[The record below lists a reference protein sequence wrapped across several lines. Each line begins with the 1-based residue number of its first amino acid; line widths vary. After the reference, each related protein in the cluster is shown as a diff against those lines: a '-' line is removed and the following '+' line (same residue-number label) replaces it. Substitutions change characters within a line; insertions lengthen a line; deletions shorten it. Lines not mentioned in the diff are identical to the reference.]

1 MPGTSS
7 IHDFLR
13 DAHVPYV
20 VMPHRPAFT
29 AQEEA
34 AVTHVSGRGWA
45 KTVVCFADGEP
56 VEAVLPATLTVN
68 LDRLRELA
76 RASTSDSPASRNWIS
91 CFLAAKPARCRRLG
105 RFTDTTSSW
114 TLPSPLRMT
123 SCSTLARTP
132 KRFGCAGPT
141 SWPPCVR
148 LSGDLPDP
156 PGQSRGISAV
166 IPRVA

>member
-20 VMPHRPAFT
+20 VMPHPAAFT

-76 RASTSDSPASRNWIS
+76 RASTVRLASEQELNQLFPGCEAGAMPPLGPIYGHDV
-91 CFLAAKPARCRRLG
+91 FVDVALAAEDDIVFNAGTHTEAIRMRWPDFVATVRPIVG
-105 RFTDTTSSW
+105 RFAETHPD
-114 TLPSPLRMT
+114 RV
-123 SCSTLARTP
+123 
-132 KRFGCAGPT
+132 GEY
-141 SWPPCVR
+141 R
-148 LSGDLPDP
+148 LSF
-156 PGQSRGISAV
+156 RE
-166 IPRVA
+166 